1 MNSTRWFH
9 GRLLPLLVSVAILL
23 PLAALAAEKVIP
35 PAFGPHVNPS
45 AKDFTDSKSFGSK
58 DRIVGTYYFYWYDS
72 GTKDHIIDGDGTDA
86 LTTHPPTLE
95 DFSYKSVRW
104 HRTQLEDMEAAG
116 IDVALMVFWGSPA
129 EQATNTH
136 LHWSFAGLP
145 PLVQAREE
153 LLRAGK
159 NPPRI
164 GLFYD
169 TSTLRHNHWNYHA
182 DLTTDYGRK
191 FFYATIRDFFSSIPP
206 KHWAM
211 VEDKPIVLLYSPDF
225 AKEWD
230 QGVIDYAKAE
240 FPKEF
245 GGRGLWLAPQNAW
258 NLKGDST
265 CAWGGA
271 LRYQNP
277 GIGEI
282 GPGYDHSAVPG
293 RTPLV
298 REREGGRFYEES
310 WLKFLRRPSNFVM
323 IETWNEFHEGTD
335 IAESKEYG
343 RQYIELT
350 RKYADLFKQGWKP
363 PRAKGPFT
371 GAKSVSVIAGH
382 GEPNTGLHQVNA
394 EDGQTKL
401 QELDGRLAWSA
412 FRFRNN
418 GSFYIYFRVD
428 DSFKWADA
436 MPATITLDYFD
447 AAPGEVG
454 IEFDGSDASAP
465 FNGAYSPTTKIK
477 LVGDRKWKTAT
488 FALKGARLLGSQNGG
503 ADFRIVA
510 ETKEFATGK
519 VVASRR

>member
-1 MNSTRWFH
+1 MFVV
-9 GRLLPLLVSVAILL
+9 LFVS
-23 PLAALAAEKVIP
+23 ALGGGGWRAVAAEREIP
-35 PAFGPHVNPS
+35 PAFGPHVNLS
-45 AKDFTDSKSFGSK
+45 AADFTGSK
-58 DRIVGTYYFYWYDS
+58 TFSTNDRIVGTYFFYWYDS
-72 GTKDHIIDGDGTDA
+72 YTKSHILDHDGTDA

-104 HRTQLEDMEAAG
+104 HRQQLADMEAAG

-129 EQATNTH
+129 DHATNTH

-153 LLRAGK
+153 LLHAGK
-159 NPPRI
+159 HPPRL

-169 TSTLRHNHWNYHA
+169 TSTLRYNHWNYHA
-182 DLTTDYGRK
+182 DLTTDFGRK
-191 FFYATIRDFFSSIPP
+191 FFYATIRDFYSTVPP

-211 VEDKPIVLLYSPDF
+211 IGGKPIVLLYSPGF
-225 AKEWD
+225 ATKWD
-230 QGVIDYAKAE
+230 QGVIDYAQAE

-271 LRYQNP
+271 LAFANP

-298 REREGGRFYEES
+298 RDREGGKFYEES

-343 RQYIELT
+343 RQYIDLT
-350 RKYADLFKQGWKP
+350 RKYSNLFKQGWKP
-363 PRAKGPFT
+363 PRANGPFT
-371 GAKSVSVIAGH
+371 GANSVSLTAGDV
-382 GEPNTGLHQVNA
+382 GANTGLHLVNA

-401 QELDGRLAWSA
+401 QKLGSRLAWSA
-412 FRFRNN
+412 LRFRNN
-418 GSFYIYFRVD
+418 GSFYIYFRTD
-428 DSFKWADA
+428 DSFKWAETMQTQVTA
-436 MPATITLDYFD
+436 DYFD
-447 AAPGEVG
+447 AAPGQLG
-454 IEFDGSDASAP
+454 IEFDGSDTAAP
-465 FNGAYSPTTKIK
+465 FTGAYSHSPKIK
-477 LVGDRKWKTAT
+477 LIGDRKWKTAT
-488 FALKGARLLGSQNGG
+488 FDLKDARLLGSQNGG
-503 ADFRIVA
+503 ADFRLVA
-510 ETKEFATGK
+510 EAKEFAAGK
-519 VVASRR
+519 VILNRR

>member
-1 MNSTRWFH
+1 
-9 GRLLPLLVSVAILL
+9 LLVVFNAS
-23 PLAALAAEKVIP
+23 AAERDIP
-35 PAFGPHVNPS
+35 PAFGPHVNLS
-45 AKDFTDSKSFGSK
+45 ARDFSATRSFTAKD
-58 DRIVGTYYFYWYDS
+58 RLVGTYYFYWYDS
-72 GTKDHIIDGDGTDA
+72 STKDHIIDGDGTDA
-86 LTTHPPTLE
+86 LTTHPPTLA

-104 HRTQLEDMEAAG
+104 HRQQLEDMEAAG

-129 EQATNTH
+129 EHAPNTH

-145 PLVQAREE
+145 PLVRAREE

-159 NPPRI
+159 HPPQI

-169 TSTLRHNHWNYHA
+169 TSTLQHNHWNYHA

-191 FFYATIRDFFSSIPP
+191 FFYATIRDFYSCLPP
-206 KHWAM
+206 QHWAM
-211 VEDKPIVLLYSPDF
+211 IENKPVVLLYSPSF
-225 AKEWD
+225 AKKWD

-258 NLKGDST
+258 KLKGDST

-271 LRYQNP
+271 LGFQNP

-298 REREGGRFYEES
+298 REREGGKFYEES

-335 IAESKEYG
+335 IAESREYG

-350 RKYADLFKQGWKP
+350 RKYSALFKKGWKP
-363 PRAKGPFT
+363 PRAKGDLA
-371 GAKSVSVIAGH
+371 GAKSVSLAAAA
-382 GEPNTGLHQVNA
+382 PATNSGLQLVNA
-394 EDGQTKL
+394 EDGQT
-401 QELDGRLAWSA
+401 QVRTVGDRQAWSA
-412 FRFRNN
+412 IPFRGHR
-418 GSFYIYFRVD
+418 SLYVYFRVD

-436 MPATITLDYFD
+436 MQARVSVDYLD
-447 AAPGEVG
+447 AAAGQLG
-454 IEFDGSDASAP
+454 IEFDGSDPAAA
-465 FNGAYSPTTKIK
+465 FNGAYSPGPKFK
-477 LVGDRKWKTAT
+477 LVGDGKWKTAS
-488 FALKGARLLGSQNGG
+488 FDLPDARFLGSQNAG
-503 ADFRIVA
+503 ADFRIIA
-510 ETKEFATGK
+510 ETKELAVSSVTLL
-519 VVASRR
+519 RR

>member
-1 MNSTRWFH
+1 MKSTDRFH
-9 GRLLPLLVSVAILL
+9 PQAKLTSVALAL
-23 PLAALAAEKVIP
+23 VMTLHLAAAEREIP
-35 PAFGPHVNPS
+35 PAFGPHTKLS
-45 AKDFTDSKSFGSK
+45 AQDFAESKSFAAQHP
-58 DRIVGTYYFYWYDS
+58 IVGTYYFYWYDS
-72 GTKDHIIDGDGTDA
+72 YTKEHLIDGDGTDA
-86 LTTHPPTLE
+86 LTTHPPTLA

-104 HRTQLEDMEAAG
+104 HRQQLVDMEAAG

-129 EQATNTH
+129 EHATNTH

-159 NPPRI
+159 HPPRL

-169 TSTLRHNHWNYHA
+169 TSTLEHNHWGYHA
-182 DLTTDYGRK
+182 DLTTDFGRK
-191 FFYATIRDFFSSIPP
+191 YFYATIRDFYSCLPP

-211 VEDKPIVLLYSPDF
+211 IEGKPIVLLYTPGF
-225 AKEWD
+225 ARKWD
-230 QGVIDYAKAE
+230 QGVIEYLKAE

-245 GGRGLWLAPQNAW
+245 AGRGLWIAPQNAW

-271 LRYQNP
+271 LAYQNP

-298 REREGGRFYEES
+298 RDREGGKFYEES
-310 WLKFLRRPSNFVM
+310 WLKFLRRPSTFVM

-350 RKYADLFKQGWKP
+350 RKYSDRFKQGWKP
-363 PRAKGPFT
+363 PPVKGRFT
-371 GAKSVSVIAGH
+371 SAKSVSLAADEAGT
-382 GEPNTGLHQVNA
+382 NTGLFRVNA
-394 EDGQTKL
+394 EDGQAKVV
-401 QELDGRLAWSA
+401 ELGGRTAWFA
-412 FRFRNN
+412 TPFR
-418 GSFYIYFRVD
+418 GGASYVYFRAD
-428 DSFKWADA
+428 DSFKWAGA
-436 MPATITLDYFD
+436 MQARVTVDYYD
-447 AAPGEVG
+447 AASGVLG

-465 FNGAYSPTTKIK
+465 FNGAYSRSGKI
-477 LVGDRKWKTAT
+477 LLTGDQRWKTAT
-488 FALKGARLLGSQNGG
+488 FDLSDARFTGSQNGG
-503 ADFRIVA
+503 ADFRAVA
-510 ETKEFATGK
+510 EAQKVAIGK
-519 VVASRR
+519 VTLGQR